1 MNFAVLVERN
11 NGQFAATLAGVPRIC
26 AVGATRSQAV
36 DALKTQ
42 LQQRLA
48 AGELLS
54 VEVPTRGVTD
64 IAGAF
69 ADDPSLREICEE
81 AYRARDAELS
91 E

>member
-1 MNFAVLVERN
+1 MNFAVLVEPN
-11 NGQFAATLAGVPRIC
+11 NGQYAASLAGVPGIC
-26 AVGATRSQAV
+26 AVGPTRSQAV
-36 DALKTQ
+36 DALKAE

-64 IAGAF
+64 LAGVF
-69 ADDPSLREICEE
+69 SDDPSLREICEE
-81 AYRARDAELS
+81 AYRARDVELT